1 MKEDIK
7 IRLNPYLGKSKNFIE
22 LFSIIGY
29 EKKIISNYISQQ
41 SEDVLI
47 LSKISEIKS
56 DNCKNKIGAE
66 VFIEK
71 IYPNKPSILK
81 IKKTK
86 KMPNPSNVISF
97 SCFDNIDG
105 KSKTTFSCYAFRF
118 YEYYIDDISKLEYYI
133 PKAFFILSE
142 YPLFTTFYE
151 ICSFLLENKDKKDGL
166 PIEILIYS
174 IVNNI
179 PSPINNKLI
188 FKNFNPNIV
197 IPKLSGYPYIEFHM
211 YKMINLLPINV
222 LIKIFMLFY
231 LETDLLIFS
240 PNLEQLNLFM
250 FTLHALNYP
259 WTDSNYFWHVYSI
272 PSKDIKKGQK
282 SINSSF
288 LGVNDSFNKSYN
300 FEEFHY
306 LNFII
311 NLENK
316 KDCIVNI
323 RYNNEVEEIKYLL
336 NYIDKILNN
345 KNVESYFLSN
355 SIISLKKNLE
365 NLKKYEHTF
374 TDNKSD
380 SFFHI
385 NDNINQNNKKIQNIF
400 YEFNLEII
408 SILYKDMQFNISSS
422 FITKENNINLPFS
435 NEEKVFLK
443 LIKRTIKYMTYF
455 DHFIKY
461 FNMPEEMNI
470 ALYFFD
476 EFSNTIMKDINNK
489 RKFNK
494 KYCELIDDFYK
505 LTDEKTTIIDF
516 NVLNQ
521 EYQLIKEKDKNTYE
535 KFIQKKSQLFSF
547 DIDILNYFLQY
558 KNIYFK
564 TLIKI
569 EENKIITIDKIIICE
584 FIKNYLE
591 KNLSEDYYI
600 PSSLIYLFCI
610 AFSLVSFLNS
620 VYFFSELLKYI
631 ENMKYFQRYYL
642 CILIK
647 SIKKSFSLNSD
658 IHKFSDIELY
668 NLNNYCQPLLNL
680 INKNIIIPNQ
690 EISIFLKKI
699 SELNKEKTNK
709 KNKVDEF
716 KLSIEKDLIDNFNI
730 LKDEDILI
738 FKFKEKTIKNKL
750 LSYYDIFKKMKE
762 IYDYIEAIDKK
773 IDYEI
778 EDLIEIII
786 NIIYIESEKKQNNI
800 IKCLLELLTI
810 FLDKYPLDL
819 TKHNEKVVI
828 NKYI

>member
-1 MKEDIK
+1 M
-7 IRLNPYLGKSKNFIE
+7 
-22 LFSIIGY
+22 
-29 EKKIISNYISQQ
+29 
-41 SEDVLI
+41 
-47 LSKISEIKS
+47 
-56 DNCKNKIGAE
+56 
-66 VFIEK
+66 
-71 IYPNKPSILK
+71 
-81 IKKTK
+81 
-86 KMPNPSNVISF
+86 
-97 SCFDNIDG
+97 
-105 KSKTTFSCYAFRF
+105 
-118 YEYYIDDISKLEYYI
+118 
-133 PKAFFILSE
+133 
-142 YPLFTTFYE
+142 FTTFYE
-151 ICSFLLENKDKKDGL
+151 ICSFLLENKDKKEGL

-197 IPKLSGYPYIEFHM
+197 IPKLSGYPYIDFHM

-222 LIKIFMLFY
+222 LLKIFILFY
-231 LETDLLIFS
+231 LETELLIFS

-259 WTDSNYFWHVYSI
+259 WTDSNHLRHTHSI
-272 PSKDIKKGQK
+272 PSKDIKKGDFVL
-282 SINSSF
+282 NSSF
-288 LGVNDSFNKSYN
+288 HGVNDSFNISYN
-300 FEEFHY
+300 FEEFHN

-316 KDCIVNI
+316 KNCIVNI

-408 SILYKDMQFNISSS
+408 SILYKDIHFNISSS
-422 FITKENNINLPFS
+422 FRTKENNINLPFS

-443 LIKRTIKYMTYF
+443 LIKRTIKYATYF
-455 DHFIKY
+455 DSFIKD
-461 FNMPEEMNI
+461 FNLPEEMNI

-476 EFSNTIMKDINNK
+476 ELSITIMKDINNK

-494 KYCELIDDFYK
+494 KYYKLIDDFYK

-521 EYQLIKEKDKNTYE
+521 EYQLIKEKDKNIYE
-535 KFIQKKSQLFSF
+535 KFIPKKKSQLFSF

-564 TLIKI
+564 TLKKI

-610 AFSLVSFLNS
+610 AFSLVSFRNS
-620 VYFFSELLKYI
+620 GYFFSELLKYI
-631 ENMKYFQRYYL
+631 ENMKYFQRYF
-642 CILIK
+642 CV
-647 SIKKSFSLNSD
+647 F
-658 IHKFSDIELY
+658 
-668 NLNNYCQPLLNL
+668 
-680 INKNIIIPNQ
+680 
-690 EISIFLKKI
+690 
-699 SELNKEKTNK
+699 
-709 KNKVDEF
+709 
-716 KLSIEKDLIDNFNI
+716 
-730 LKDEDILI
+730 
-738 FKFKEKTIKNKL
+738 
-750 LSYYDIFKKMKE
+750 
-762 IYDYIEAIDKK
+762 
-773 IDYEI
+773 
-778 EDLIEIII
+778 
-786 NIIYIESEKKQNNI
+786 
-800 IKCLLELLTI
+800 
-810 FLDKYPLDL
+810 
-819 TKHNEKVVI
+819 
-828 NKYI
+828 

>member
-1 MKEDIK
+1 M
-7 IRLNPYLGKSKNFIE
+7 S
-22 LFSIIGY
+22 
-29 EKKIISNYISQQ
+29 
-41 SEDVLI
+41 
-47 LSKISEIKS
+47 
-56 DNCKNKIGAE
+56 
-66 VFIEK
+66 
-71 IYPNKPSILK
+71 
-81 IKKTK
+81 
-86 KMPNPSNVISF
+86 NPSNVISF
-97 SCFDNIDG
+97 TCFDDMDG
-105 KSKTTFSCYAFRF
+105 KSKIIFSCYAFRF
-118 YEYYIDDISKLEYYI
+118 YEYYFDDISNLEYYI

-151 ICSFLLENKDKKDGL
+151 ICSFLLEYKDKKDGL

-197 IPKLSGYPYIEFHM
+197 IPKLSGYPYIDFDM
-211 YKMINLLPINV
+211 YKIINLLPINI
-222 LIKIFMLFY
+222 LIKIFILFY
-231 LETDLLIFS
+231 LETELLIFS
-240 PNLEQLNLFM
+240 PNLEKLNLFM
-250 FTLHALNYP
+250 FTLYALNYP
-259 WTDSNYFWHVYSI
+259 WTDSNYFWNIYSI
-272 PSKDIKKGQK
+272 PSKDIKKGDFVLN
-282 SINSSF
+282 SIF
-288 LGVNDSFNKSYN
+288 LGVNDSFNISYN
-300 FEEFHY
+300 FKEFHN

-365 NLKKYEHTF
+365 DMKKYESTF

-380 SFFHI
+380 CFFHI
-385 NDNINQNNKKIQNIF
+385 NDNIIQNNKKIQNIF

-408 SILYKDMQFNISSS
+408 SILYKDIQFNISSS

-443 LIKRTIKYMTYF
+443 LIKCTIKYNTYF
-455 DHFIKY
+455 ECFIKD
-461 FNMPEEMNI
+461 FNLPEEMNI

-476 EFSNTIMKDINNK
+476 ELSNTIMKDINNK
-489 RKFNK
+489 RKFNM
-494 KYCELIDDFYK
+494 KYYKLIDDFYK

-521 EYQLIKEKDKNTYE
+521 EYQLIKEKDKNIYE
-535 KFIQKKSQLFSF
+535 KFIPKKKSQLFSF
-547 DIDILNYFLQY
+547 DIDILKYFLQY
-558 KNIYFK
+558 KNMHFK
-564 TLIKI
+564 TLKKI
-569 EENKIITIDKIIICE
+569 EENKIITIDKIIICK

-610 AFSLVSFLNS
+610 AFSLVSFSNS
-620 VYFFSELLKYI
+620 VIFFSELLNYI
-631 ENMKYFQRYYL
+631 ENMEYFQRYYL
-642 CILIK
+642 CILVN

-658 IHKFSDIELY
+658 IQKFSDIELN
-668 NLNNYCQPLLNL
+668 NLNNYCYPLLNL

-690 EISIFLKKI
+690 EISIFLEKI
-699 SELNKEKTNK
+699 SEINKKKTNK

-716 KLSIEKDLIDNFNI
+716 KLSIEKDLIDDFNI

-738 FKFKEKTIKNKL
+738 FKFKEKTIKNRL

-762 IYDYIEAIDKK
+762 LYDDIEAIDKT